1 MTINITYLIILNLN
15 IQYIYCMNISLYYLI
30 NLYIL
35 KKMMDKMALLVL
47 IITDRILITQCLR
60 TSRFIGSSLTFV
72 RLHLG
77 LGHASCHMGL
87 RARRIISESDIFFD
101 SFPPVI

>member
-1 MTINITYLIILNLN
+1 
-15 IQYIYCMNISLYYLI
+15 
-30 NLYIL
+30 
-35 KKMMDKMALLVL
+35 MMDKMALLVL
-47 IITDRILITQCLR
+47 IITDRITAFLILITQCLR
-60 TSRFIGSSLTFV
+60 TSRFIGSSLTFE

-87 RARRIISESDIFFD
+87 RARWIISESDIFFD